1 MKRCINCKKDIIPMG
16 EKLFEGFHSI
26 FPPKEFAQAC
36 YFVLSDGKTG
46 PYFPFAQRSEKG
58 SFWHLRVER
67 GFWEE
72 QIHLRIND
80 VFVSYL
86 QYGWETA
93 MCTYKVLNNSR
104 YGRLSSISKQYVVCS
119 PWFVSENTKE
129 GLDDALHQL
138 GAWYQEHLAEIHLSY
153 EKQQTWLDKQWGS
166 DKITRLYLDDHLSEL
181 TQDDIFELYRMVDRL
196 AAEYQALDP
205 ENQTNP
211 LGIRPPFG
219 GFGAFCYGKL
229 PPVINRWIEEI
240 SESIFSKQVV
250 KDIDRSYARSFALTA
265 FLYLFHDSQKS
276 AYPAILKREE
286 LWK

>member
-1 MKRCINCKKDIIPMG
+1 MDPGKPAQRERREKRRTMKRCINCKKDIIPMG

-72 QIHLRIND
+72 QIHLRISD

-86 QYGWETA
+86 QYDWETA

-138 GAWYQEHLAEIHLSY
+138 GAWYQDHLAEIHLSY

-166 DKITRLYLDDHLSEL
+166 DI
-181 TQDDIFELYRMVDRL
+181 QDIIVLP
-196 AAEYQALDP
+196 EYQRKGIGTLLLQKILLEYQHVYQKALLTDNT
-205 ENQTNP
+205 ERTIQ
-211 LGIRPPFG
+211 FYQSV
-219 GFGAFCYGKL
+219 GFIMDTDMNC
-229 PPVINRWIEEI
+229 R
-240 SESIFSKQVV
+240 
-250 KDIDRSYARSFALTA
+250 A
-265 FLYLFHDSQKS
+265 FLKIY
-276 AYPAILKREE
+276 
-286 LWK
+286 